1 MPKGYFTPYTKAQ
14 EDFIKENYLKLPVK
28 QIANKT
34 NSTFGRV
41 SRFLRKNNLV
51 IPAELVKQRQLASR
65 KQKGDVPFNKG
76 LQQSEYMSPEA
87 IENTKKTRF
96 KKGVPPKNILPI
108 GTEVKTKEGYIL
120 VKIASPNKW
129 MLKHRKIYKDHH
141 QIQLKSTD
149 NVIFLDGDN
158 QNFNINNLKL
168 ISNVENMYRN
178 SKLNY
183 PKQIIPTLLLINNLK
198 KEITYEKQS

>member
-28 QIANKT
+28 QLANKT

-41 SRFLRKNNLV
+41 SRFLKRNNLE
-51 IPAELVKQRQLASR
+51 IPAALVKQRQLASQ
-65 KQKGDVPFNKG
+65 KQKGHIPFNKG
-76 LQQSEYMSPEA
+76 LKQSEYMTPEA
-87 IENTKKTRF
+87 IDRTKKTRF
-96 KKGVPPKNILPI
+96 KKGVPPKNILTI

-120 VKIASPNKW
+120 VKIANPNKW

-168 ISNVENMYRN
+168 ISKVENMYRN

-183 PKQIIPTLLLINNLK
+183 PEEIIPTLTLINKIK